1 MTATVGDRPLG
12 GPVDAEG
19 RMPLTEHIRELR
31 TGVIRGVLA
40 ICVGSVLAW
49 FFYEPI
55 IHVLIRPVCQS
66 GMRAISSSDC
76 GPLVVTD
83 ILGPLSL
90 QLKVS
95 LFAGMVLTSPAWLYQ
110 LWAFLAPGLHRN
122 EKRWTYVFVTTGVP
136 LFLVGAAAAYW
147 LLPKAI
153 AILLGFTPGAVG
165 NLIPVDT
172 YLNFVLRMLLVF
184 GLSFELPLILVVA
197 NLAGVLSGRRIA
209 SWWRGMVFGIFGFA
223 AVATPTGDPL
233 TMSALAAPLCLLYGA
248 ATAIAVFVDRTR
260 GREQEEE
267 R

>member
-1 MTATVGDRPLG
+1 VTATVRDRPPG
-12 GPVDAEG
+12 EPVDAEG
-19 RMPLTEHIRELR
+19 RMPLIEHIRELR

-40 ICVGSVLAW
+40 ICAGTVLAW

-55 IHVLIRPVCQS
+55 IDVLIRPVCHPGVRGVS
-66 GMRAISSSDC
+66 GSDC

-83 ILGPLSL
+83 VLGPLSL

-95 LFAGMVLTSPAWLYQ
+95 LSAGILLSSPAWLYQ

-122 EKRWTYVFVTTGVP
+122 EKRWTYVFVAAGVP
-136 LFLVGAAAAYW
+136 LFLAGAAASYW

-153 AILLGFTPGAVG
+153 AVLLGFTPGAVG

-184 GLSFELPLILVVA
+184 GLSFELPLILIVA

-209 SWWRGMVFGIFGFA
+209 SWWRGMVVGIFGFA

-233 TMSALAAPLCLLYGA
+233 TMAALAAPLCLLYGV
-248 ATAIAVFVDRTR
+248 ATAIALFVDRTR
-260 GREQEEE
+260 RREMED
-267 R
+267 